1 MCRRGA
7 DAARVG
13 RKNYF
18 GGSGRVR
25 LLFRLTLT
33 GKALRSDSIGAHDNK
48 EGSLIDFKSVSTV
61 DRWIGGSMKGGNVM
75 ASVGKVRSFRLE
87 GFGAKLEDERSAG
100 TVHSLPAVLGG
111 LSKIGS
117 S

>member
-33 GKALRSDSIGAHDNK
+33 GKALRSDSIGAHGNK

-61 DRWIGGSMKGGNVM
+61 DRSI
-75 ASVGKVRSFRLE
+75 
-87 GFGAKLEDERSAG
+87 DERRKCDGISG
-100 TVHSLPAVLGG
+100 K
-111 LSKIGS
+111 SKEFS